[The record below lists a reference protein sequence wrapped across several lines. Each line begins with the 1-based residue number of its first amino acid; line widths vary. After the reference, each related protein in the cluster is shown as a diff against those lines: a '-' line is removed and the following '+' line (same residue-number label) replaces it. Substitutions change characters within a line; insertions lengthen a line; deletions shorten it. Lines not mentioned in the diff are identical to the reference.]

1 MSSKEL
7 RDLLRKKDTI
17 EVPKQDFWRPRYLK
31 KLLVER
37 RDKYLRAN
45 SQEELQSL
53 IDSLCIN

>member
-1 MSSKEL
+1 M